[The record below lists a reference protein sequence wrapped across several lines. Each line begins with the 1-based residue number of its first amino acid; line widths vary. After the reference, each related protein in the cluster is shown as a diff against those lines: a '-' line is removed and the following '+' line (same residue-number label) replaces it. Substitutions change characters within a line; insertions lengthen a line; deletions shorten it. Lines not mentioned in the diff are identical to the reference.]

1 VDADGD
7 DEDGEEA
14 EEDDGVDEDGDGA
27 GGHVAELD
35 DPRPRGEL
43 EQQARR
49 EHHEEDHRHD
59 DGAPVRARPWR
70 RHAASARGVHAS
82 SVRVGVVHA
91 RVVHDGRSCSCTKL
105 ARTIDVQGHQYV
117 VRLLSIVCSVMY
129 KVGKWLGKEGR
140 NACPACARS
149 KQEVLLCDRR
159 PACAKEGCRQHI
171 GGFCFTV

>member
-1 VDADGD
+1 MAGLHLRGVDVDADGD

-70 RHAASARGVHAS
+70 HAAAAARGVHAS
-82 SVRVGVVHA
+82 SVRVVHG
-91 RVVHDGRSCSCTKL
+91 GRSRKL
-105 ARTIDVQGHQYV
+105 ARTIDGEGQYV
-117 VRLLSIVCSVMY
+117 VRLALYVVY

-140 NACPACARS
+140 NACHACARS
-149 KQEVLLCDRR
+149 KAKQELG
-159 PACAKEGCRQHI
+159 E
-171 GGFCFTV
+171 

>member
-1 VDADGD
+1 MAGLHLRGVDVDADGD

-70 RHAASARGVHAS
+70 HAAAARGVHAS
-82 SVRVGVVHA
+82 SVRVVHALVVHG
-91 RVVHDGRSCSCTKL
+91 GRSRKL
-105 ARTIDVQGHQYV
+105 ARTIDGEGQYV
-117 VRLLSIVCSVMY
+117 VRLALYVVY

-140 NACPACARS
+140 KEGRNACHACARS
-149 KQEVLLCDRR
+149 KAKQELG
-159 PACAKEGCRQHI
+159 E
-171 GGFCFTV
+171 